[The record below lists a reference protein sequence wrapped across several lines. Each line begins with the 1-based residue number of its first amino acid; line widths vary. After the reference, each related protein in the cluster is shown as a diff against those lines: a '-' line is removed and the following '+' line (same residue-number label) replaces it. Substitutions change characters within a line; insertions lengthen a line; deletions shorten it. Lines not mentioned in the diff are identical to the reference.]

1 MRTWLSHASDDAI
14 RTNDS
19 TAPPFC
25 AKPMKSSTDALLPSR
40 CAAML
45 TSAPT
50 VTTPVPPT
58 PVTSM
63 S

>member
-1 MRTWLSHASDDAI
+1 
-14 RTNDS
+14 
-19 TAPPFC
+19 
-25 AKPMKSSTDALLPSR
+25 
-40 CAAML
+40 ML

-63 S
+63 SKGPVQSQGAGVVNVST